1 MRIRLE
7 APNLLPQVSGGAI
20 DFVALNPQ
28 PLPPGGE
35 GRSIDF
41 VALNPQ
47 PLPPEPPR
55 RRLTRARGSSFQA
68 GRARA
73 TRMDCVFAGRSSCPT
88 WPQGSPR
95 KKADPER

>member
-1 MRIRLE
+1 LDVSLNLLVLNPQPIPPGVRIRLV

-47 PLPPEPPR
+47 PLPPEPP
-55 RRLTRARGSSFQA
+55 A
-68 GRARA
+68 G
-73 TRMDCVFAGRSSCPT
+73 D
-88 WPQGSPR
+88 
-95 KKADPER
+95 